1 MRSLAIMIPSAINPS
16 PTTMISTSIV
26 SHRGICFE
34 VFMVLR
40 LLARHIVD
48 RSGADRGKADH
59 TPQHEGVTA
68 MCVPLRTAFSF
79 HHHRKQHDR
88 LQSLARAQEAPTS
101 NRLIRF
107 SLARVGPCEA
117 IATKGPD
124 GTPRARTAPAALGA

>member
-1 MRSLAIMIPSAINPS
+1 
-16 PTTMISTSIV
+16 MISTSIV

-101 NRLIRF
+101 IVSSV
-107 SLARVGPCEA
+107 SLSHASGPVKQSRQKVLTVRHA
-117 IATKGPD
+117 PGPHLRPW
-124 GTPRARTAPAALGA
+124 GHRAVMSRQVH